1 MATVKSLYDLIK
13 KEHAEGKAK
22 SLWASNRWC
31 LWSRCISNHQSGTCF
46 ICGKEREWLIS
57 KLKPLILVV
66 RVKGMKKI
74 DDKKIK
80 GISIELDRS
89 TKLNELDDTINEFRE
104 KTDNKHE
111 IDVRIDIM
119 NSTLH
124 MKRLKKPHLKLATKD
139 GKKIDQKD
147 DILVKHIDDKD

>member
-1 MATVKSLYDLIK
+1 
-13 KEHAEGKAK
+13 
-22 SLWASNRWC
+22 
-31 LWSRCISNHQSGTCF
+31 
-46 ICGKEREWLIS
+46 
-57 KLKPLILVV
+57 
-66 RVKGMKKI
+66 MKKI

-89 TKLNELDDTINEFRE
+89 TKLNELDDTIDDFKKN
-104 KTDNKHE
+104 TDDKHE

-139 GKKIDQKD
+139 GKKIEQNDE
-147 DILVKHIDDKD
+147 ILVKHIDDKD

>member
-1 MATVKSLYDLIK
+1 LKSLTL
-13 KEHAEGKAK
+13 
-22 SLWASNRWC
+22 L
-31 LWSRCISNHQSGTCF
+31 
-46 ICGKEREWLIS
+46 
-57 KLKPLILVV
+57 V

-89 TKLNELDDTINEFRE
+89 TKLNELDDTINEFKE
-104 KTDNKHE
+104 KTDDKHE
-111 IDVRIDIM
+111 LDVRIDIL

-139 GKKIDQKD
+139 GKKIKQKD
-147 DILVKHIDDKD
+147 EILVKHIDDKD

>member
-1 MATVKSLYDLIK
+1 
-13 KEHAEGKAK
+13 
-22 SLWASNRWC
+22 
-31 LWSRCISNHQSGTCF
+31 
-46 ICGKEREWLIS
+46 
-57 KLKPLILVV
+57 
-66 RVKGMKKI
+66 MKKI

-89 TKLNELDDTINEFRE
+89 TKLNELDDTINDF
-104 KTDNKHE
+104 KKNTDDKHE

-139 GKKIDQKD
+139 GKKIEQNDE
-147 DILVKHIDDKD
+147 ILVKHIDDKD

>member
-1 MATVKSLYDLIK
+1 
-13 KEHAEGKAK
+13 
-22 SLWASNRWC
+22 
-31 LWSRCISNHQSGTCF
+31 
-46 ICGKEREWLIS
+46 
-57 KLKPLILVV
+57 
-66 RVKGMKKI
+66 MKKI

-89 TKLNELDDTINEFRE
+89 TKVNELDDTIDDFKKN
-104 KTDNKHE
+104 TDDKHE

-139 GKKIDQKD
+139 GKKIEQKD
-147 DILVKHIDDKD
+147 EILVKHIDDKE